1 MLKCRLFGIG
11 FCLCACAAEAGGV
24 VFRPGETD
32 VVIASNACPVV
43 QYAAQEAATFL
54 GQSLGA
60 EVPVVKAPRMGRTA
74 LILGQNVW
82 SEAEGVTTN
91 GLKRDFFR
99 IRTAADGN
107 AVYVCGRDDAKANAK
122 RVLKTGGET
131 LQRFERATVFGV
143 YEFLERFAGV
153 RFYYPGELGTVVPKQ
168 ARIEVP
174 ETDLTEGPVFPVRR
188 YNIYEKGIWFEGE
201 NPKELRHPMKTLNWW
216 RYRMETA
223 YVPCCHGQNKFY
235 YMDRFAK
242 SHPEYFALLSDGRR
256 HNSPLITFPGHPGQV
271 CHTSAIW
278 EEIYKDAR
286 SYLKGEDAS
295 VRGIPK
301 GWGYNCQTIDGRR
314 YVDVMPQDGMIKC
327 SCPTCQAYYRTQ
339 PEVGWAST
347 LIWSNTVTVANR
359 LRAEG
364 IEGMVNQMAY
374 SKTRRVPEIDIPDN
388 VNVMVAERGPFT
400 ADDPA
405 EWNREI
411 DEVKAWYEKLGKR
424 KVWMWTY
431 VHKYRKLWQPG
442 IIMFTPRAIARYFQ
456 TLSPYIFGAFL
467 ENEIDRS
474 FAGLLNEYVFA
485 KVMWNPQVDVEALL
499 DEYARLMFGPAASE
513 MSTFIARCED
523 IWIRQL
529 AGKTVE
535 TADGPMS
542 SPPSPEEMYTKVYS
556 PAVIAEFDALFA
568 AAEAKVAAESL
579 EGRRLALM
587 KRETLTELKDTIAAF
602 HAKRAAFAAFRVP
615 AGKDDAHRILVDQVV
630 SKNRVRSTAP
640 VKTWART
647 WQEDGRLHVVLDCEE
662 PEMDEVVASV
672 RAPDD
677 PNVWTDNCVEVFV
690 NPTGDRKTVYQFVLN
705 SAGSLSCLAH
715 SRGKDGRRVCDRKWR
730 PSGIETK
737 ATRTPMGWRAEFAI
751 PLAELPGMKSAMP
764 MHFSRDRVLNSGATC
779 ALWGDYAASNSDF
792 YGFGT
797 VVFTEEGK

>member
-1 MLKCRLFGIG
+1 MLASLLFFASGVVLGPESEIVIAPD
-11 FCLCACAAEAGGV
+11 ACQVVQVAAAEAK
-24 VFRPGETD
+24 
-32 VVIASNACPVV
+32 
-43 QYAAQEAATFL
+43 TFL
-54 GQSLGA
+54 SQSLGA
-60 EVPVVKAPRMGRTA
+60 DIPIVRSRTPGKTA
-74 LILGQNVW
+74 LVLGANAW
-82 SEAEGVTTN
+82 ADAAGVTTN
-91 GLKRDFFR
+91 GLTRDFFR
-99 IRTAADGN
+99 IRTAPDGS
-107 AVYVCGRDDAKANAK
+107 AVYVRGRDDPKANAK
-122 RVLKTGGET
+122 RALEKGGEKS
-131 LQRFERATVFGV
+131 QRFERATVFGV

-153 RFYYPGELGTVVPKQ
+153 RFYYPGELGTVVPKH

-174 ETDLTEGPVFPVRR
+174 ETDLTEGPAFSVRR
-188 YNIYEKGIWFEGE
+188 YNMYDGGRWFEGE
-201 NPKELRHPMKTLNWW
+201 NPQELRHPMKTLNWW

-223 YVPCCHGQNKFY
+223 YMPCCHGQNKFC

-242 SHPEYFALLSDGRR
+242 SHPEYFALLPDGRR
-256 HNSPLITFPGHPGQV
+256 HNSPRITFPGHPGQV

-278 EEIYKDAR
+278 EEIYRDTR
-286 SYLKGEDAS
+286 SYLTGENAS
-295 VRGIPK
+295 VRGIPR
-301 GWGYNCQTIDGRR
+301 GWRDNCQEIEGHR

-327 SCPTCQAYYRTQ
+327 ACPTCQAYYRTQ
-339 PEVGWAST
+339 PEICWASA
-347 LIWSNTVTVANR
+347 LIWSNTVMVANR
-359 LRAEG
+359 LKSEG
-364 IEGMVNQMAY
+364 ACGTINQMAY

-411 DEVKAWYEKLGKR
+411 DEVKAWYEKLGNR

-442 IIMFTPRAIARYFQ
+442 IIMITPRAIARYFR
-456 TLSPYIFGAFL
+456 TLSPYIFGAFM

-474 FAGLLNEYVFA
+474 FAGLINEYVFA

-499 DEYARLMFGPAASE
+499 DEYARLMFGPAAPE
-513 MSTFIARCED
+513 MSAFIARCED

-556 PAVIAEFDALFA
+556 PEVIAEFDALFS
-568 AAEAKVAAESL
+568 AAESKVAADSL

-587 KRETLTELKDTIAAF
+587 KRETLTELRDTIAAF
-602 HAKRAAFAAFRVP
+602 HTKRAAFAAFRVP
-615 AGKDDAHRILVDQVV
+615 AGKDEAHRILVDQVV

-647 WQEDGRLHVVLDCEE
+647 WQEDGKLYVVLDCEE
-662 PEMDEVVASV
+662 PAMDETVASV

-677 PNVWTDNCVEVFV
+677 PNVWMDNCVEVFV
-690 NPTGDRKTVYQFVLN
+690 NPTGDRKTVYQFILN
-705 SAGSLSCLAH
+705 SVGSVGYIAH
-715 SRGKDGRRVCDRKWR
+715 SRDEDGRHRSNRAWR
-730 PSGIETK
+730 PAGVQTS

-751 PLAELPGMKSAMP
+751 PLTELPGMKSAVP
-764 MHFSRDRVLNSGATC
+764 MHFSRDRILGNGTTC
-779 ALWGDYAASNSDF
+779 ALWGDYAASNTDY

-797 VVFTEEGK
+797 VVFADEKK